1 MPRHPTLEMY
11 DARGMVYMN
20 RRMDA
25 TQDKKGVWKKKFEFP
40 KDWDKKTTSDTSN
53 FNGYAVITGKTSNIT
68 VIDIDDPE
76 LEHNAGLMMLMDE
89 GCNMVAKTKKGFHYV
104 FKYEESIKGK
114 SNNELALD
122 TRNDNNCI
130 FCEPT
135 RDVKNSDGDV
145 VACYEWIRTPL
156 DEEELCV
163 MSPQILQYLKELDAG
178 FFKEA
183 SKVEVEV
190 EEEEV
195 MEVQESEI
203 STTTSEPKEIG
214 DELLVQIANALPVK
228 LLDNRSDWITIG
240 LIFFNENLTLEQ
252 FKEVSKRS
260 AKYDEAGCVNA
271 WNSFK
276 RDNAGR
282 KITGASLWK
291 MLKEHNKDKFYELME
306 CREDF
311 WTLIEILNHNDT
323 SKYFYN
329 NNPDAYV
336 WNEALGWYSL
346 TRNNIWKSCDKGTP
360 SGLKRHIA
368 DTLQMFAKE
377 SWNAFNMKHAKALA
391 KENDDAKRKDMEL
404 KKNKK
409 YALYTLA
416 YKSFGSNDFCNS
428 VIAMLPSLYENDTLE
443 EVMDMNRDVLAFTN
457 GLYDLKTSSFRC
469 IMPQDFVSTTTGYE
483 MPRNRNAEAKEQ
495 IMAMFWSMFEN
506 NELIDYILKVF
517 GTCLYGKNRFEEF
530 YVLTGSGR
538 NGKGVLSDFLKY
550 VFGDY
555 FTSVDNTLITKPQE
569 RRDQPNPALVDAR
582 PKRIMM
588 TTEPEGDDKL
598 QTGIIKKISGG
609 DAVEARTLNSK
620 HIYNY
625 VPPYKLFVQANN
637 IPKLSRVDSATQNRM
652 RVIKFPFKFVPNP
665 IESFHR
671 AVNPDLKE
679 KSIKS
684 VEWRNEFMFMLIDK
698 FNEVKDLKSLSPPKA
713 VCDSTNEYF
722 DDNNP
727 LKNWL
732 DKFYTI
738 TKDAKDYVLS
748 SELKKQY
755 MIDMNI
761 EKMGDSAFK
770 TLLEFNNITRER
782 KTAGY
787 CYTGIK
793 RKDIEFEE

>member
-20 RRMDA
+20 RRMDVA
-25 TQDKKGVWKKKFEFP
+25 LDKKGVWKKKFEFP

-163 MSPQILQYLKELDAG
+163 MSPQILQYLRELDAG

-183 SKVEVEV
+183 PKVEV
-190 EEEEV
+190 EEEVE
-195 MEVQESEI
+195 EVQEAEV

-214 DELLVQIANALPVK
+214 DEILVQIANALPVK

-391 KENDDAKRKDMEL
+391 KENDDAKRKDMEV

-443 EVMDMNRDVLAFTN
+443 EVMDMNRDVIAFTN

-483 MPRNRNAEAKEQ
+483 MPRNRNAEAREQ

-555 FTSVDNTLITKPQE
+555 FTSVDNSLITKPQE

-684 VEWRNEFMFMLIDK
+684 IEWRNEFMFMLIDK

-748 SELKKQY
+748 SELKRQY